1 MGLSVVGLAVSMELK
16 DCLVV
21 QSRKGKDGTDVPK
34 LESSRYVRPGLV
46 RGRPGRL
53 LGLLE
58 ECGEGEPSSPPNRLS
73 C

>member
-1 MGLSVVGLAVSMELK
+1 M
-16 DCLVV
+16 V

-58 ECGEGEPSSPPNRLS
+58 ECGEGEPSSPPPTGSPVDISSDVSLYS
-73 C
+73 FSDSDL